1 VVNCSSLVLNFN
13 FLLYFFRP
21 FLFLILFNSLSAQE
35 ISVSSKLKVRE
46 ASVWNLTDSIA
57 EISGICNALP
67 FTSTNWFLGIQDGG
81 NSSDIVVFNWE
92 NRKSFVVSTGLNN
105 RDWEAI
111 TRDNERVYIGD
122 FGNNRGDRRD
132 LKIYRISNV
141 DSAVFAEDWKCN
153 VTGINKRGIRNT
165 SLVDSIEFV
174 FEDQQDFRSRFRHNF
189 DCESMLVN
197 GDSIWLFTKN
207 WKNFRSDVYLLLNK
221 PEKQVARKIAVLK
234 TRCLVT
240 DVCWQNRD
248 VFLTGYTLLGN
259 QFLLNL
265 QWNQMKITDRRRI
278 GLKPAQIEGL
288 QFNSLYRKL
297 YISTE
302 KRKSQS
308 AAIIE
313 LNLNGK

>member
-1 VVNCSSLVLNFN
+1 MVNRSSLVLNFN
-13 FLLYFFRP
+13 LLLCFFRP
-21 FLFLILFNSLSAQE
+21 FLFLIFFNSLSAQE
-35 ISVSSKLKVRE
+35 VSFSSKLKVKE

-81 NSSDIVVFNWE
+81 NSSDIVVFDWE

-122 FGNNRGDRRD
+122 FGNNQGNRRD
-132 LKIYRISNV
+132 LKIYRISNF
-141 DSAVFAEDWKCN
+141 DSAVFTENWKHDF
-153 VTGINKRGIRNT
+153 TGTEKQGRYT
-165 SLVDSIEFV
+165 WLVDSIDFA
-174 FEDQQDFRSRFRHNF
+174 FEEQDDFRPRFRHNF
-189 DCESMLVN
+189 DCESMLVR

-240 DVCWQNRD
+240 DGCWQNRD
-248 VFLTGYTLLGN
+248 VLLTGYTLLGN

-288 QFNSLYRKL
+288 QFNSLCRKL